1 MNNLSRSQF
10 EGLLWL
16 KRSKFRAKQMHNAQN
31 ERQNAENLSMYENG
45 LKEHRGYQRK
55 SGRVC
60 GEVVVVPSNAVPSLG
75 FIRED
80 FILVIITMSLLLK
93 CVRQWSLR
101 VLSISRS
108 FQPLKLC
115 LRLTIIVV
123 DLQVTVLSPED
134 AESIYRNLII
144 IEHCMESI
152 RLRVSRISRLYCVRK
167 QFNKSRIARRF
178 IALK

>member
-16 KRSKFRAKQMHNAQN
+16 KRSKFRAKQMHNVQT

-45 LKEHRGYQRK
+45 LKEHRGYRRK

-108 FQPLKLC
+108 FQLC

-123 DLQVTVLSPED
+123 SHSSLARRCRVY
-134 AESIYRNLII
+134 IYRNLTI

-152 RLRVSRISRLYCVRK
+152 RLRGSRISRLYCARK
-167 QFNKSRIARRF
+167 QFSKSRIARRF

>member
-1 MNNLSRSQF
+1 MNNLSSSQF

-16 KRSKFRAKQMHNAQN
+16 KRSKFRAKQMHNVQN

-45 LKEHRGYQRK
+45 LKDHRGYRRK

-93 CVRQWSLR
+93 CVRLWSLR

-123 DLQVTVLSPED
+123 SHSSLARRCRVY
-134 AESIYRNLII
+134 IYRNLII

-152 RLRVSRISRLYCVRK
+152 RLRVSRISHLYCARK
-167 QFNKSRIARRF
+167 QFNKSRTARRF